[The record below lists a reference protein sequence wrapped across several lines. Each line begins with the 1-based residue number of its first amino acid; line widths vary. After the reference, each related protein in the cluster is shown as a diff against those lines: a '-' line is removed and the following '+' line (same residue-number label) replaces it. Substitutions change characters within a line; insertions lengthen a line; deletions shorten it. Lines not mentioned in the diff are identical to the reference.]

1 MIALRSVLAVMKKE
15 FLDSIRNKWI
25 LAVTAIY
32 TILTL
37 VTSYFGAAS
46 AGGATG
52 FQGFRET
59 AVGMNTTAAL
69 LVPILSLM
77 LGYAAI
83 AGEREQGSLGL
94 LLSMPLTRLELL
106 LGKFLGLTLV
116 VGTAIV
122 AGFGFAGVLIAASAG
137 TAYWDAYLG
146 MLFATVL
153 LGGAF
158 LALSILFSSL
168 LQRRSSALAVA
179 VLLWFFFSIIYSV
192 ILVGV
197 YVATGGQIRVGPG
210 GPSAIEFPGWYWGA
224 QVFNPAL
231 AYRLYFVGAFN
242 VSGLELGAIPG
253 FVNPWTIDL
262 SLLAWIVVPILLAYL
277 FLRRADL

>member
-1 MIALRSVLAVMKKE
+1 MIALRSVLAVTKKE

-122 AGFGFAGVLIAASAG
+122 AGFGFAGVLIA
-137 TAYWDAYLG
+137 
-146 MLFATVL
+146 
-153 LGGAF
+153 GGAF

-197 YVATGGQIRVGPG
+197 YVATGGQVRVGPG
-210 GPSAIEFPGWYWGA
+210 GPGAIEFPGWYWGA

-262 SLLAWIVVPILLAYL
+262 SLLAWILVPILLAYL